1 MLAFDRLV
9 IHQQIAEEEGAG
21 FKQIRCSI
29 VVSISACHAEDPSSI
44 PGGGVLS
51 FGIHAQVRIPH
62 ASAVS
67 PKPNV
72 QNANPRPKTPEQ
84 NCNEV
89 STLPSFKK
97 FWKAKL
103 CIRTNKQLVIVGQQ
117 PSAASVV

>member
-1 MLAFDRLV
+1 MLAFNRLV

-29 VVSISACHAEDPSSI
+29 VVSISACHAEDPGSI

-62 ASAVS
+62 ARTVS
-67 PKPNV
+67 PKPNA
-72 QNANPRPKTPEQ
+72 QNANPRPKTSKTAMKSAHCRASE
-84 NCNEV
+84 
-89 STLPSFKK
+89 S
-97 FWKAKL
+97 FWKQGFAFVQ
-103 CIRTNKQLVIVGQQ
+103 NKQLVIVGHQ